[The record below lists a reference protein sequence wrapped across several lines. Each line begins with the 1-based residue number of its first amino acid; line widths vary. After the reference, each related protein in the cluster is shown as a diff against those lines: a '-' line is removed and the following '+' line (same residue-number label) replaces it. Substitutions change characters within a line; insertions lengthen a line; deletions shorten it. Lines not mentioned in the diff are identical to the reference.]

1 MTLCYSIDGKM
12 MTKRNKMIVMVAAI
26 LAIPVL
32 LLSGITNVPMYLSN
46 ALVSNSQSP
55 SPSALST
62 NTVYSS
68 NWTGSIRV
76 SNALSQIIQ
85 SKVHATLGD
94 AATSAERFVGTDSHA
109 TSANLKEERG
119 YLVYTIQT
127 IDGNNNSHKIIVD
140 PGNGKVLFAQRTI
153 NDHTGHNN
161 DVVYKFHHHHEDS
174 E

>member
-1 MTLCYSIDGKM
+1 M
-12 MTKRNKMIVMVAAI
+12 MTKRNKIIVMVAAI

-32 LLSGITNVPMYLSN
+32 LLSGITTVPIYLSN

-68 NWTGSIRV
+68 NWIGSIQV

-85 SKVHATLGD
+85 SKVHTTLSD
-94 AATSAERFVGTDSHA
+94 AAKSAESFVGTDSHA

-119 YLVYTIQT
+119 YLVYTIRT
-127 IDGNNNSHKIIVD
+127 IDANNNSNKVIVD
-140 PGNGKVLFAQRTI
+140 PGNGKVLFAQRI
-153 NDHTGHNN
+153 SNDHTEHSNE
-161 DVVYKFHHHHEDS
+161 VVYKFHHHHEDS